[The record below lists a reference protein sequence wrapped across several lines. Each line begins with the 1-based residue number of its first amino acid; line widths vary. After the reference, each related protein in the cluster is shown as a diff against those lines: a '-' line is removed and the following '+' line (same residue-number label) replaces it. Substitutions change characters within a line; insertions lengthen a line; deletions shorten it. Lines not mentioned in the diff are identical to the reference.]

1 MYYVLLLTLET
12 RPHLE
17 TSLDKTL
24 SPTLISSTIFLS
36 TYLHIS
42 EPLSLSLLTT
52 ASSQPSFNH
61 GRSPVETS
69 IKVFHD
75 LISIRLDC
83 LKWILGAPTSLVFF
97 QQGQGQGSGL
107 EMSATKTI
115 LESAFEEV
123 YTLKRFEIETSS
135 TINGGGVGGGGA
147 GGGKISVEAFP
158 DGIFKQLSL
167 LSQWIDE
174 TLPNTGKRLPE
185 TTKLQA
191 DVQALRIQGCR
202 SHMRG
207 LAKCV
212 YEVGASGGL
221 VGNHLLALVKWL
233 KVREVLDGTTVMMI
247 RYVKKRI
254 FSHSLDLFRG
264 RRLVVLG
271 KGTVS

>member
-1 MYYVLLLTLET
+1 LYYVLSLTL
-12 RPHLE
+12 RSCP

-24 SPTLISSTIFLS
+24 APTLISSTIFLS
-36 TYLHIS
+36 SYLHIS
-42 EPLSLSLLTT
+42 EPLSLSLLTS

-61 GRSPVETS
+61 GRTPIETS
-69 IKVFHD
+69 IKLFHD
-75 LISIRLDC
+75 LISLRLDC

-97 QQGQGQGSGL
+97 QQQGQGSGL

-135 TINGGGVGGGGA
+135 TINGDVKGGGGGT

-185 TTKLQA
+185 TTKLQP

-207 LAKCV
+207 LAKCL

-247 RYVKKRI
+247 RYVGKKRI
-254 FSHSLDLFRG
+254 FSYSLDLFRG

-271 KGTVS
+271 KGMVS